1 MTIRKLER
9 KLYKKHGGS
18 KYFIDCNTSAAD
30 SITITDTIRNKY
42 DISILQAILTNG
54 VKTNIVV
61 KLGPENKTIRREYN
75 ISNALFRAEIPGFI
89 KFTCIFTCYDDTH
102 KKEKATKICVGK
114 EIDENSRDV
123 LLMPFFSEGSIKTHF
138 WNMQN
143 FHILKS
149 VIMQAISSVFLAYH
163 RIGFLH
169 NDLHFDNI
177 LLKRTSKPILFYSN
191 ELQIP
196 TNGYSIA
203 IMDFDSSM
211 LIPFENRASG
221 NTFYWSNLYNMISR
235 INSDL
240 TNKNGD
246 KVNMIMNSEI
256 IRYIDDQKNNNGDYM
271 NTHYL
276 LQLLDK
282 TNFELIKKPSYI
294 YDPNI
299 FG

>member
-1 MTIRKLER
+1 
-9 KLYKKHGGS
+9 
-18 KYFIDCNTSAAD
+18 
-30 SITITDTIRNKY
+30 
-42 DISILQAILTNG
+42 
-54 VKTNIVV
+54 
-61 KLGPENKTIRREYN
+61 
-75 ISNALFRAEIPGFI
+75 
-89 KFTCIFTCYDDTH
+89 
-102 KKEKATKICVGK
+102 
-114 EIDENSRDV
+114 
-123 LLMPFFSEGSIKTHF
+123 
-138 WNMQN
+138 
-143 FHILKS
+143 
-149 VIMQAISSVFLAYH
+149 
-163 RIGFLH
+163 
-169 NDLHFDNI
+169 
-177 LLKRTSKPILFYSN
+177 
-191 ELQIP
+191 
-196 TNGYSIA
+196 
-203 IMDFDSSM
+203 MDFDSSM